1 MKYLLYILAFFLVG
15 CADYDYKI
23 TKMPSRTLTY
33 KQLPAKLQKCLSD
46 YDSHLIHSTDDIL
59 LCDNN
64 DSNRYQCEAVHPVL
78 GSKAWIDYI
87 KLIDTSNNIVYRIEL
102 ETPHPYIIY
111 KDKLYVPDNFYA
123 YIDGFTDCIYS
134 VYDLKQN

>member
-1 MKYLLYILAFFLVG
+1 MAFFLVG
-15 CADYDYKI
+15 CTDYDYRI
-23 TKMPSRTLTY
+23 SRMPCRTLSY
-33 KQLPAKLQKCLSD
+33 KQLPTRVQESLTAFGSG
-46 YDSHLIHSTDDIL
+46 LIDDVDGIL

>member
-1 MKYLLYILAFFLVG
+1 MAFFLVG
-15 CADYDYKI
+15 CTDYDYKI

-33 KQLPAKLQKCLSD
+33 KQLPTRVQESLTAFGSG
-46 YDSHLIHSTDDIL
+46 SIDDIDGIL

-87 KLIDTSNNIVYRIEL
+87 KLIDTSNNLVYRIEQG
-102 ETPHPYIIY
+102 TPLPYIIY
-111 KDKLYVPDNFYA
+111 KDKLYLADDYN
-123 YIDGFTDCIYS
+123 IYMKYQS
-134 VYDLKQN
+134 VQYSEYELK